1 MRLLPQKTNSN
12 SITNWTI
19 VIAGRHHPNNLK
31 GKDRIVNFLRNV
43 AIAATAVAAML
54 GAAQAG
60 DRHIVVA
67 STTSTENSGLFSHI
81 LPMFEAATG
90 IEARVVAVGTGQ
102 AIKIAERGD
111 ADVLFVHDAP
121 SEKRF
126 VDAGFGIDR
135 REVMYNDFVIVG
147 PATDPAGIEGASF
160 ASAAFGMIAKASA
173 PFVSRGDDSGTNKAE
188 LRIWKAAGIDAQA
201 ASGGWY
207 REIGAG
213 MGAALNTSAASDAYT
228 LSDRGTWLAFRN
240 RRNLRLLFAGDP
252 KLENRY
258 AVIAVNPARHPHV
271 RVAAARRF
279 IDWITGP
286 EGQAAIG
293 AYRLDG
299 EVLFRPA
306 ADPR

>member
-1 MRLLPQKTNSN
+1 MK
-12 SITNWTI
+12 
-19 VIAGRHHPNNLK
+19 
-31 GKDRIVNFLRNV
+31 FLRNT
-43 AIAATAVAAML
+43 AIAVAAVAVML

-102 AIKIAERGD
+102 AIRIAERGD

-126 VDAGFGIDR
+126 VDAGFGVDR
-135 REVMYNDFVIVG
+135 REVMYNDFVVVG
-147 PATDPAGIEGASF
+147 PAADPAGIGGASL
-160 ASAAFGMIAKASA
+160 ASAAFGMIAEASA

-188 LRIWKAAGIDAQA
+188 LRIWQAAGVDAQA

-240 RRNLRLLFAGDP
+240 KRNLKILVEGDP
-252 KLENRY
+252 GLFNQY
-258 AVIAVNPARHPHV
+258 GVILVNPERHAHV
-271 RVAAARRF
+271 KAADGKAF
-279 IDWITGP
+279 IDWITS
-286 EGQAAIG
+286 EAGQQAIADYKIG
-293 AYRLDG
+293 GDQ
-299 EVLFRPA
+299 LFFPNA
-306 ADPR
+306 KAPNS

>member
-1 MRLLPQKTNSN
+1 MK
-12 SITNWTI
+12 
-19 VIAGRHHPNNLK
+19 
-31 GKDRIVNFLRNV
+31 FLRNT
-43 AIAATAVAAML
+43 AIAVAAVAAML

-102 AIKIAERGD
+102 AIRIAERGD

-126 VDAGFGIDR
+126 VDAGFGVDR

-147 PATDPAGIEGASF
+147 PVADPAGIGGASL
-160 ASAAFGMIAKASA
+160 ASAAFGMIAEASA

-188 LRIWKAAGIDAQA
+188 LRIWQAAGVDAQA

-213 MGAALNTSAASDAYT
+213 MGAALNTAAASDAYT

-240 RRNLRLLFAGDP
+240 KRNLKILVEGDP
-252 KLENRY
+252 GLFNQY
-258 AVIAVNPARHPHV
+258 GVILVNPERHAHV
-271 RVAAARRF
+271 KAADGKAF
-279 IDWITGP
+279 IDWITS
-286 EGQAAIG
+286 EAGQQAIADYKIG
-293 AYRLDG
+293 GDQ
-299 EVLFRPA
+299 LFFPNA
-306 ADPR
+306 KAPNS